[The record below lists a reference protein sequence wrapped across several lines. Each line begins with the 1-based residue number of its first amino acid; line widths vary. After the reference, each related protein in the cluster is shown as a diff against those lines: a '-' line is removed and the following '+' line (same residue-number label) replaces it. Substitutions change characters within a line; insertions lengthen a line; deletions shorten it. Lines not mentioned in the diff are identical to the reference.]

1 METIL
6 TFTLG
11 VFVGMA
17 FKGKLTIGLI
27 NVNKEA
33 DTACGRNQT
42 TDNIQ

>member
-6 TFTLG
+6 SFALG
-11 VFVGMA
+11 VLLGMA

-33 DTACGRNQT
+33 DKHAE
-42 TDNIQ
+42 